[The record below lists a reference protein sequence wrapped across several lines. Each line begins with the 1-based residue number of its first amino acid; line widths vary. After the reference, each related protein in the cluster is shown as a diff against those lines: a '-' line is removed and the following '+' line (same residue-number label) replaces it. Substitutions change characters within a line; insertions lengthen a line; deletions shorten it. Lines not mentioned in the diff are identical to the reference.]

1 MSSQAVHTKQKMHPH
16 KFNLWVA
23 IGSMIMMFAGLTSAY
38 IVKRNQAGWQT
49 YDMPAVFWIST
60 ALILI
65 SSLTVHLSLK
75 AFRVREMARYRWLM
89 LTTLVLGVLFVIT
102 QYVGFCVMIQSLGY
116 DEILELLKANVS
128 YSFLVVIVGLHALH
142 VAGGILALLFMVISS
157 YSRVK
162 RNYSTVPVE
171 VVATYW
177 HFVDILWI
185 YLYVFLWMIK

>member
-102 QYVGFCVMIQSLGY
+102 QYLGFSAFWDSGNTLQAS
-116 DEILELLKANVS
+116 VS
-128 YSFLVVIVGLHALH
+128 YSFLYVIVGLHALH

-157 YSRVK
+157 YSRAK
-162 RNYSTVPVE
+162 RNYSSVPVE
-171 VVATYW
+171 VAATYW